1 MPRGSVARVKQLQ
14 KVRSGDRT
22 STVRGRAS
30 TGRAQHRQARWGKDV
45 PELHPCARAPRRER
59 DGCPGRCPGDGV
71 SGIAPARVAGAPRAR
86 TVTPAANVVEGGR
99 GDEVVAAGE
108 IRVEAEP
115 GLTVVRMVGE
125 VDVALR
131 EQASSSMVA
140 ALTSD
145 FPIVIDASEVTFIDS
160 SGLAFV
166 MQLLRAA
173 RESGLALSLRD
184 PSRAVR
190 DVLEIVGA
198 ASLLPADEDEVAP
211 VA

>member
-1 MPRGSVARVKQLQ
+1 M
-14 KVRSGDRT
+14 
-22 STVRGRAS
+22 
-30 TGRAQHRQARWGKDV
+30 
-45 PELHPCARAPRRER
+45 
-59 DGCPGRCPGDGV
+59 
-71 SGIAPARVAGAPRAR
+71 
-86 TVTPAANVVEGGR
+86 
-99 GDEVVAAGE
+99 VAAGE

>member
-1 MPRGSVARVKQLQ
+1 MSDLSGNIRCVRGVEQVSASVAHACDRRRGRSDGGAAASAYS
-14 KVRSGDRT
+14 RSGRD
-22 STVRGRAS
+22 RGR
-30 TGRAQHRQARWGKDV
+30 
-45 PELHPCARAPRRER
+45 RRE
-59 DGCPGRCPGDGV
+59 DL
-71 SGIAPARVAGAPRAR
+71 ALGADD
-86 TVTPAANVVEGGR
+86 GR
-99 GDEVVAAGE
+99 GDDVVAAGE

-125 VDVALR
+125 IDVALR

-140 ALTSD
+140 ALTGD
-145 FPIVIDASEVTFIDS
+145 GAIVVDASDVTFIDS

-173 RESGLALSLRD
+173 REAGIAVSLRD

-198 ASLLPADEDEVAP
+198 ASLLPESDDEVAAP
-211 VA
+211 VG